1 MRKLDSPGVLAVMRK
16 LDSPGVLAV
25 ILLSLVSVNG
35 QGEENIRSGTV
46 TIVCLFC
53 QHFVLLY
60 RFSHVWL
67 LSLGHYL
74 VQFY

>member
-35 QGEENIRSGTV
+35 QGEENIRYICKSYV
-46 TIVCLFC
+46 YI
-53 QHFVLLY
+53 Y
-60 RFSHVWL
+60 MNK
-67 LSLGHYL
+67 
-74 VQFY
+74 